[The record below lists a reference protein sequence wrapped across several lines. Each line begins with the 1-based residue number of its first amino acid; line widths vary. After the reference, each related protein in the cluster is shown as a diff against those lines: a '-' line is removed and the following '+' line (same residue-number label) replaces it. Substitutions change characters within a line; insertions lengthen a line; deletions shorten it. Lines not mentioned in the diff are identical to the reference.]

1 MRTVSMQWNL
11 RQVMA
16 DPGIFQTSELVPML
30 ADRDVHLSREH
41 VYRLVTKTPQRL
53 NTEVL
58 VALCDILGCT
68 PNDLITPVVETTR
81 RGQDGDRRPG
91 PGIGSLRPIRT
102 RIRRPEEP
110 GAVAQA
116 PHDR

>member
-16 DPGIFQTSELVPML
+16 DRAIFATSELVPLL
-30 ADRDVHLSREH
+30 ADRDIHLSREH

-53 NTEVL
+53 NTDVL

-81 RGQDGDRRPG
+81 RAKTGTNDAGG
-91 PGIGSLRPIRT
+91 KIGTLRPVRT
-102 RIRRPEEP
+102 TIRRPK
-110 GAVAQA
+110 GAQ
-116 PHDR
+116 

>member
-1 MRTVSMQWNL
+1 MRRVSMQWNL

-16 DPGIFQTSELVPML
+16 DRGIFVTSELVPML

-68 PNDLITPVVETTR
+68 PNDLIIPVVETTR
-81 RGQDGDRRPG
+81 TAKTGTTDAGG
-91 PGIGSLRPIRT
+91 KIGSLRPIRT
-102 RIRRPEEP
+102 TIHRPK
-110 GAVAQA
+110 GAK
-116 PHDR
+116 